1 MINSDKP
8 NFASMLTATLEIYN
22 VKVNPMVI
30 SIWWKTLERFEFLVV
45 EQAFTAHVTDTDVG
59 HFSPKPASILQN
71 IEGSRE
77 TRAMMA
83 WAKVEKAVRRIGA
96 GDTVVFDDE
105 VIHATLDDMGG
116 WIKLCSC
123 ELDEMPFRA
132 NEFSKRYNALAKHGF
147 SEYPRKLIGKYE
159 TTNLANG
166 FVNAIA
172 APVTIGEVEKCR
184 LVFKQGSTAQGLIN
198 RAPILITDNS
208 VKAVA

>member
-96 GDTVVFDDE
+96 GDTVVPMF
-105 VIHATLDDMGG
+105 ITLFALWGVRIPLSYFFSLQYDYVGIWWGIPAGWFVGMVLSSSYFILGRWKKQNIMG
-116 WIKLCSC
+116 
-123 ELDEMPFRA
+123 
-132 NEFSKRYNALAKHGF
+132 
-147 SEYPRKLIGKYE
+147 
-159 TTNLANG
+159 
-166 FVNAIA
+166 
-172 APVTIGEVEKCR
+172 
-184 LVFKQGSTAQGLIN
+184 
-198 RAPILITDNS
+198 
-208 VKAVA
+208 

>member
-1 MINSDKP
+1 MINSDKA

-22 VKVNPMVI
+22 VKVNAMVI
-30 SIWWKTLERFEFLVV
+30 NIWWKTLERFEFSDV
-45 EQAFTAHVTDTDVG
+45 EQAFTAHITDTDVG
-59 HFSPKPASILQN
+59 HFAPKPASVLQN

-77 TRAMMA
+77 TRAMLA
-83 WAKVEKAVRRIGA
+83 WAKVERAVRRIGS
-96 GDTVVFDDE
+96 GDTVVFDDA

-123 ELDEMPFRA
+123 DLEEMPFRA

-159 TTNLANG
+159 TSNLANG

-172 APVTIGEVEKCR
+172 PPVTIGNVEQCR
-184 LVFKQGSTAQGLIN
+184 LVFKQGSADHGLIN
-198 RAPILITDNS
+198 RSPILITDNS